1 MPVVE
6 TKDLVKRYR
15 RGGQQVHALDG
26 VTLSIQPGELIA
38 IMGRSGSGKTTLLNL
53 IGALDA
59 PTSGFVRLGDVDLG
73 SAPRKELPRIRR
85 EKVGFVFQHFNLIP
99 TLTALENVL
108 LPMKYARVPGSE
120 ARQRAMETMREV
132 EMEHRLE
139 HRPSELSGGEQQRVA
154 IARALVNRPSVVLA
168 DEPTGEMDTQIAQ
181 NILRLMQRL
190 NQAHGLTFLIVT
202 HDPMVANH
210 TRKIVRLK
218 DGRIE
223 SITPVEK
230 GETP

>member
-6 TKDLVKRYR
+6 TKDLVKLYR
-15 RGGQQVHALDG
+15 RGGQQVNALDG
-26 VTLSIQPGELIA
+26 VTLSIQAGELIA

>member
-1 MPVVE
+1 M
-6 TKDLVKRYR
+6 
-15 RGGQQVHALDG
+15 
-26 VTLSIQPGELIA
+26 
-38 IMGRSGSGKTTLLNL
+38 
-53 IGALDA
+53 
-59 PTSGFVRLGDVDLG
+59 DLG